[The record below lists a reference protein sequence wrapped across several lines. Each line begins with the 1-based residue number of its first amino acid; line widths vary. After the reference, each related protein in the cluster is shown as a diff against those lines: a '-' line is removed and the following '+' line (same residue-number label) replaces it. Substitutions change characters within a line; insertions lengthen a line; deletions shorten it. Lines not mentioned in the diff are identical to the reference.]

1 MSKSRD
7 ELKEMLPHVFYTF
20 RQAMAVFCWRYFEAE
35 NRGLIRSPHFHFEI
49 LANAALESTLG
60 SLRTLDEFFS
70 PASQNTGKG
79 SWDDCRAY
87 EFPGFNGKGPFLTR
101 DQKTQINQML
111 SHLSWQRRKPMP
123 GWQVR
128 LLADPAISRMLE
140 FLAFLR
146 SEFLS
151 LNDKELVWVVNLIEE
166 FQDFTPAGKIWN
178 LLKDAKK

>member
-1 MSKSRD
+1 
-7 ELKEMLPHVFYTF
+7 
-20 RQAMAVFCWRYFEAE
+20 
-35 NRGLIRSPHFHFEI
+35 
-49 LANAALESTLG
+49 
-60 SLRTLDEFFS
+60 
-70 PASQNTGKG
+70 
-79 SWDDCRAY
+79 
-87 EFPGFNGKGPFLTR
+87 
-101 DQKTQINQML
+101 
-111 SHLSWQRRKPMP
+111 MP